1 MNDLQYAAITRHLLM
16 VHNVTDITAAT
27 TLVSIVAPPR
37 ELGELNS
44 PVARGV
50 MYEAMLSS

>member
-1 MNDLQYAAITRHLLM
+1 LNDLQYAAITRHLLM